1 MTGMTVEDWARA
13 ERISIET
20 EGHFANPFNEFR
32 ARLKR
37 SGQTLSST
45 DTAALWRGAA
55 IARVVG
61 TEDATGSAAAAAEV
75 APRVASDQEDGGE
88 DDADMPEEAVAQV
101 DPAVQGPECASP
113 PAERS
118 APAGQQGIPLE
129 ELMQSHFFPIETGE
143 LMSDFEERVAQG
155 LSSAKQAEYSAAET
169 IMLDL
174 ILQAYVQGEVNQKGL
189 IAGQVRAMIRAM
201 AAKPQESLLGYAN
214 RVAATTQVYARMIAP
229 EAVED
234 TLKTK
239 CRRLLIAASAV
250 VPVAFEGLDE
260 SMSSGSVKQDADF
273 QTPGSP
279 KRAEHW
285 NIGTPAGVQPS
296 SPARSPPFPGF
307 NTSPGRVSEDYDG
320 GSVAGSQAASDLALM
335 VEEMRRAREQQDR
348 KDHAQ
353 LERERSER
361 AFRDA
366 EMVRRDSKDR
376 ADRAELIAIRE
387 GEMQAQMNR
396 DELERAD
403 RAERDRKQ
411 EATEQQR
418 KLELEVLKPPP
429 LRRRRRSR
437 VSFR

>member
-1 MTGMTVEDWARA
+1 
-13 ERISIET
+13 
-20 EGHFANPFNEFR
+20 
-32 ARLKR
+32 
-37 SGQTLSST
+37 
-45 DTAALWRGAA
+45 
-55 IARVVG
+55 
-61 TEDATGSAAAAAEV
+61 
-75 APRVASDQEDGGE
+75 
-88 DDADMPEEAVAQV
+88 
-101 DPAVQGPECASP
+101 
-113 PAERS
+113 
-118 APAGQQGIPLE
+118 
-129 ELMQSHFFPIETGE
+129 
-143 LMSDFEERVAQG
+143 
-155 LSSAKQAEYSAAET
+155 
-169 IMLDL
+169 
-174 ILQAYVQGEVNQKGL
+174 
-189 IAGQVRAMIRAM
+189 
-201 AAKPQESLLGYAN
+201 
-214 RVAATTQVYARMIAP
+214 MIAP

-234 TLKTK
+234 ALKTK

-285 NIGTPAGVQPS
+285 NIGTPAGAQPS

-307 NTSPGRVSEDYDG
+307 NSSPGRVSEDYDG

-353 LERERSER
+353 IERERSER

-418 KLELEVLKPPP
+418 KLELEVLMAATVKKEPKVQSIFSVKPQVVLPK
-429 LRRRRRSR
+429 
-437 VSFR
+437 FGDN